1 MSANVELSDLIG
13 GLDLGYEENKRIIVL
28 KRDKKK
34 LLDMIEEGGIFVL
47 D

>member
-13 GLDLGYEENKRIIVL
+13 GLDLGYEQNKRIIVL
-28 KRDKKK
+28 KREKK
-34 LLDMIEEGGIFVL
+34 LLEMIKKGGIFVL

>member
-13 GLDLGYEENKRIIVL
+13 GLELTYNESNKSIVL
-28 KRDKKK
+28 NRNKK
-34 LLDMIEEGGIFVL
+34 LLEMIEKGGIFVL